1 MKNKILIL
9 VAFMF
14 SVSCVS
20 QANDLLPEVGDAIQK
35 YKGQNYVGCMQ
46 DTLEITKNDPA
57 DALAYYYMAISYVKL
72 GDKEKALEAY
82 QKVIALS
89 SNSTLK
95 EYAQRGELC
104 LNNPEECKP
113 KNSTDLEER
122 LSDEYYKFI
131 NSTKNLSKEV
141 SDKLDEIQIEIMKQ
155 DINKEVDDK
164 KSEMPTNDE
173 IANAVKTLAKV
184 GVNPFTSQSNAYI
197 QAQQS
202 MLQNPEYM
210 QLQMML
216 GNNGNNSDDF
226 MSMLPYFMAQGGKNQ
241 NMSADTIKN
250 MMMSSMIGNLSTT
263 FDFDNK

>member
-1 MKNKILIL
+1 MKNKILML
-9 VAFMF
+9 VAFLF
-14 SVSCVS
+14 GSACLV
-20 QANDLLPEVGDAIQK
+20 QANEPVPKVSDAIQK

-46 DTLEITKNDPA
+46 DTLEITQNDPA

-72 GDKEKALEAY
+72 GNREKALEAY

-89 SNSTLK
+89 SNPTLK
-95 EYAQRGELC
+95 EYAERGELC
-104 LNNPEECKP
+104 LNTPEECKP
-113 KNSTDLEER
+113 KNTTDIEEK
-122 LSDEYYKFI
+122 LADEYYKFV

-173 IANAVKTLAKV
+173 IANAVKVLAKV
-184 GVNPFTSQSNAYI
+184 GVNPFTSQSNPYI

-202 MLQNPEYM
+202 MMQNPEYM

-216 GNNGNNSDDF
+216 GNNNNNGNDF
-226 MSMLPYFMAQGGKNQ
+226 MSMLPYFMTQTGKNQ

-250 MMMSSMIGNLSTT
+250 MMMSSMIGNLNTT